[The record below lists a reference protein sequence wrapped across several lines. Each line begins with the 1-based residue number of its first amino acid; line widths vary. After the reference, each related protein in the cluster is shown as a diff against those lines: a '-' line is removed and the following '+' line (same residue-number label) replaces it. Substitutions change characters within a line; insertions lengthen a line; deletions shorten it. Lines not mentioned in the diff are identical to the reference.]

1 MTTTKEIR
9 TREFHENEL
18 QAIRNRASADA
29 ERRREYDDD
38 RALSAWAE
46 GASIDFHQ
54 FALKLIADGMTATF
68 PALYEGDRFVV
79 ADLIKT
85 DFGLCWRL
93 ADVEADL
100 IKRRGK
106 RFIPWAKGSTSR
118 IQKTLGLHECRARF
132 PVEAEVESRC
142 AFVGSVV
149 TFVPVKASVQPL
161 SKEVQE

>member
-1 MTTTKEIR
+1 MGTKEIR
-9 TREFHENEL
+9 TREFHESAL
-18 QAIRNRASADA
+18 QAIRDRASADA
-29 ERRREYDDD
+29 DRRREYDDD

-46 GASIDFHQ
+46 GATVDFHQ

-68 PALYEGDRFVV
+68 PALYEGERFVR
-79 ADLIKT
+79 AELIST

-106 RFIPWAKGSTSR
+106 RFIPWAKGRTSR
-118 IQKTLGLHECRARF
+118 VQKALGLHECRARF

-149 TFVPVKASVQPL
+149 TFVPVKASVEPL
-161 SKEVQE
+161 SKEVAQ